1 MEKREKNNSSF
12 TSEENINIQ
21 TNHDDSKELETLPF
35 QQKEGET
42 LDEQNNSK
50 NEADSSLSENY
61 NSEKKNINE
70 NINLKVKSNAD
81 NNIKRKNIGNNYILF
96 GKYIFGP
103 KNCVWI
109 LFSCM
114 ISIAV
119 LFFIWIYYLGNF
131 FSKYI
136 YLICGIYLLLTEYYM
151 LLTYITEPGIIP
163 KKHPDYIINDKDEAK
178 NEDDGKKKETIPRI
192 YTKRKCDTCK
202 IIRPPKASHCYI
214 CNNCVLE
221 FDHHCVFVS
230 NCIGKRNHKY
240 FFLFLL
246 FGSILAVHTIIINF
260 IIIIYLYIIKYN
272 DTLYYILKE
281 NKLFFF
287 LSIIFIIFSL
297 LESCN
302 PRCACFVWT
311 FGLLGFGIL
320 IGVWYKYVPRNENTP
335 SCYHPLLPIIIIIVF
350 GCDFFMI
357 GNFIGQFYV
366 IMNNI
371 TIKQAASIQD
381 KIKDLYY
388 KNSNLRVDEEYIQ
401 KKTFKENVSHVV
413 ELIFSQIDESLIVPE
428 RDL

>member
-1 MEKREKNNSSF
+1 MEKREKNNSSL

-21 TNHDDSKELETLPF
+21 TNHDDSKELESLPF
-35 QQKEGET
+35 QQKEET
-42 LDEQNNSK
+42 LNEKNNSK
-50 NEADSSLSENY
+50 NETDLSLSENN
-61 NSEKKNINE
+61 NSEKKSFNE
-70 NINLKVKSNAD
+70 KITLKVKSNAD
-81 NNIKRKNIGNNYILF
+81 NNTKRKNIGNNYILF

-103 KNCVWI
+103 KNCVWL
-109 LFSCM
+109 LFLIM
-114 ISIAV
+114 ISIVV

-163 KKHPDYIINDKDEAK
+163 KKHPDYIINDKDETK
-178 NEDDGKKKETIPRI
+178 NEDDEKKKETIPRI

-202 IIRPPKASHCYI
+202 IIRPPKASHCFI

-246 FGSILAVHTIIINF
+246 FGSILAVHTIIIN
-260 IIIIYLYIIKYN
+260 IIIIVYLYIIKYN

-281 NKLFFF
+281 NKLFFY

-297 LESCN
+297 LVSCN
-302 PRCACFVWT
+302 PRCACCTGT
-311 FGLLGFGIL
+311 FGLLGLCIL
-320 IGVWYKYVPRNENTP
+320 LCIWYKYVPRNENTP
-335 SCYHPLLPIIIIIVF
+335 PYYHPFLVIIIIIIF
-350 GCDFFMI
+350 GYDFFVI
-357 GNFIGQFYV
+357 GNFTGQLYV

-371 TIKQAASIQD
+371 TVKQAASIQD

-388 KNSNLRVDEEYIQ
+388 KNSNLRVDEEYAQ
-401 KKTFKENVSHVV
+401 KKTFKEQINHVV